1 MLAHG
6 VFGTGVPL
14 IIAVLF
20 VCPAVLIA
28 IGTVAWI
35 NHLVTKR
42 GLFGKGRGRQPRLAH
57 DLAHDPMMGGST
69 ANALATN
76 IRPEL
81 AAPLDPYHG
90 SPAANFSEIVA
101 FDPTVTEPHGA
112 TPHPREVPTE
122 AEAIPRSESE
132 SAGEPVRM
140 DEPRPL
146 PALTDPDFNA
156 RADQIL
162 ADIGKRLKAAIR
174 DSDRSAAAR
183 PAEVPQQIE
192 TADPQPA
199 SLRIVAAPT
208 VANVARPKPKSIYES
223 LETEMATSR
232 PGFAAGAAKDQ
243 PAE

>member
-20 VCPAVLIA
+20 VCPAALIV
-28 IGTVAWI
+28 IGTVAWAKRF
-35 NHLVTKR
+35 VTRR

-57 DLAHDPMMGGST
+57 DLTMGGST
-69 ANALATN
+69 ANVLKAK
-76 IRPEL
+76 IKPEL
-81 AAPLDPYHG
+81 AGPLDPHQG
-90 SPAANFSEIVA
+90 SPAANSSEIVA
-101 FDPTVTEPHGA
+101 FDPAVTEPHGA
-112 TPHPREVPTE
+112 TPRPDEVPTE
-122 AEAIPRSESE
+122 AEAVLESE
-132 SAGEPVRM
+132 PASAGQPVRM

-183 PAEVPQQIE
+183 PAEIPQEIK

-199 SLRIVAAPT
+199 SLRTVVAPT
-208 VANVARPKPKSIYES
+208 VASVARPKPKSIYES
-223 LETEMATSR
+223 LETEMAANR
-232 PGFAAGAAKDQ
+232 PGFTAGAAKDQ
-243 PAE
+243 SAE

>member
-20 VCPAVLIA
+20 VCPAVLIV
-28 IGTVAWI
+28 IGTVAWA
-35 NHLVTKR
+35 NRLVTRR

-57 DLAHDPMMGGST
+57 DLAMGGSA
-69 ANALATN
+69 ANALETN
-76 IRPEL
+76 IKPEL
-81 AAPLDPYHG
+81 AGVLDPFQG
-90 SPAANFSEIVA
+90 SPATDFSEIVA
-101 FDPTVTEPHGA
+101 LDPTVTEPHGA
-112 TPHPREVPTE
+112 TPHPGEVPAE
-122 AEAIPRSESE
+122 AEAVPRSEST

-140 DEPRPL
+140 DESRPL

-183 PAEVPQQIE
+183 PAEVPQPIE

-208 VANVARPKPKSIYES
+208 VASVARPKPKSIYES